1 MLHFTKNL
9 CKELKFQ
16 FFFNFLKQ
24 ISKFSQRFRKQL
36 CFWSEH
42 EKSKCRPFQ
51 FLLKFLLM
59 QFGHFLKKPF
69 VNDHNFSGLPQ
80 RSAPEPPT
88 RPIPKG
94 VPSPEPKSWQR
105 RCIFN
110 EGTVIAHI
118 TQKTKIGVHFEKVR

>member
-9 CKELKFQ
+9 CKELNFQ
-16 FFFNFLKQ
+16 FFFNFLQQ

-42 EKSKCRPFQ
+42 GKSKCRPFQ

-69 VNDHNFSGLPQ
+69 VNVHNFSGVRIDPSRNLLRG
-80 RSAPEPPT
+80 RSLKAFPPPNRNPGSAAVFLMKELLLLT
-88 RPIPKG
+88 SHKR
-94 VPSPEPKSWQR
+94 
-105 RCIFN
+105 
-110 EGTVIAHI
+110 
-118 TQKTKIGVHFEKVR
+118 QK